1 MLLLRYRSW
10 YGHESNCGKF
20 PYLLIDVASPNT
32 PVSID
37 VASPYVPDD
46 DDNRVEGL
54 NRGAGG
60 IGLNSPL
67 ASAGAAVIEFR

>member
-1 MLLLRYRSW
+1 M
-10 YGHESNCGKF
+10 
-20 PYLLIDVASPNT
+20 LIDVASPNT

-46 DDNRVEGL
+46 DDNQVEGL
-54 NRGAGG
+54 KRGSGG

-67 ASAGAAVIEFR
+67 DAAGAAVIEFR